1 MTVLDYTVGFEDE
14 PALHYHIGEGLPD
27 SVVAEIH
34 VAMRGIY
41 EQELEDYHSGI
52 PANIILGRD

>member
-1 MTVLDYTVGFEDE
+1 MVGLNYTVGIEDE
-14 PALHYHIGEGLPD
+14 PALHYHIGDGLPD
-27 SVVAEIH
+27 SAVAEIH

-52 PANIILGRD
+52 PSNIILGRD